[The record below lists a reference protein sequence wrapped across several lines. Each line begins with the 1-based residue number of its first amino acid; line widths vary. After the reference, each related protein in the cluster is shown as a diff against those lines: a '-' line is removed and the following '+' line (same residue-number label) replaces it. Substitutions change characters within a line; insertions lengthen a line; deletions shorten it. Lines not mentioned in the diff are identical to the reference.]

1 MKMKYPVYFLAAL
14 LLLIFCYP
22 AWVLEGS
29 SRADGRVVFLR
40 RVSPGEEFE
49 IRYIHSV
56 EKIPVVGVFSV
67 VDNGKIRPLETRF
80 PSFGPGLPFL
90 SAEVTREGGTMRAKA
105 SMEPMD
111 TLSFYVSSSTRQ
123 ELVFKQKQIG
133 FASMLRDGDVMV
145 FQVKRYPLGRLLV
158 DYARR

>member
-1 MKMKYPVYFLAAL
+1 VKRKYLGCLLAVLVL
-14 LLLIFCYP
+14 LVFCYP
-22 AWVLEGS
+22 ALVLEGR
-29 SRADGRVVFLR
+29 SRKEDRVIFLR

-56 EKIPVVGVFSV
+56 EKIPVVGIFSV
-67 VDNGKIRPLETRF
+67 VGNGQIRALETRF

-90 SAEVTREGGTMRAKA
+90 SADVTREGGIMRAKA

-111 TLSFYVSSSTRQ
+111 TLSFYVSSFTRQ
-123 ELVFKQKQIG
+123 ELVFKQEQIS

-145 FQVKRYPLGRLLV
+145 FRVKHCPVGRLLV